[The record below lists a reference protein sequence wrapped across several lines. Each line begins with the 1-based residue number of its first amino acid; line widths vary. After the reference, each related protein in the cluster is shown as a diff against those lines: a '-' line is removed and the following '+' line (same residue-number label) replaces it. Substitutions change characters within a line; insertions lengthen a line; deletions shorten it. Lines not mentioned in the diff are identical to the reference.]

1 MSKRRVVVTGLG
13 MLSPVGNTVE
23 STWKALLAGQSG
35 ISLIDHFDTSAYATK
50 FAGLVKDFN
59 CEDIISRKE
68 QRKMDAFIQ
77 YGIVA
82 GVQAMQDSGLE
93 ITEENATRIGAAIG
107 SGIGGLGLIEENHTS
122 LMNGGPRKISPFFV
136 PSTIVNMVAGHLTIM
151 YGLRGPSISIG
162 GLGLIEENHTSLMN
176 GGPRKIS
183 PFFVPSTIVNMVAG
197 HLTIMY
203 GLRGPSIS
211 IATACT
217 SGVHNIGH
225 AARIIAYGDADVMVA
240 GGAEKASTP
249 LGVGGFGAARALSTR
264 NDNPQAAS
272 RPWDKERDGF
282 VLGDGAG
289 MLVLEEYEHA
299 KKRGAKIYAEL
310 VGFGMSSDAYHM
322 TSPPENG
329 AGAALAMANAL
340 RDAGIEAS
348 QIGYVNAH
356 GTSTPAG
363 DKAEAQA
370 VKTIFGEAA
379 SRVLVSSTKS
389 MTGHL
394 LGAAGAVESIYSIL
408 ALRDQAVPP
417 TINLDNPDEGCDLD
431 FVPHEARQVS
441 GMEYTL
447 CNSFGFG
454 GTNGSLIFKKI

>member
-59 CEDIISRKE
+59 CDDIISRKE

-93 ITEENATRIGAAIG
+93 VTEENATRIGAAIG
-107 SGIGGLGLIEENHTS
+107 SGIGGLGLIEENHSS
-122 LMNGGPRKISPFFV
+122 LVNGGPRKISPFFV

-151 YGLRGPSISIG
+151 
-162 GLGLIEENHTSLMN
+162 
-176 GGPRKIS
+176 
-183 PFFVPSTIVNMVAG
+183 F
-197 HLTIMY
+197 

-217 SGVHNIGH
+217 SGVHNIGQ
-225 AARIIAYGDADVMVA
+225 AARIIAYGDADAMVA

-272 RPWDKERDGF
+272 RPWDKDRDGF

-289 MLVLEEYEHA
+289 MVVLEEYEHA
-299 KKRGAKIYAEL
+299 KKRGAKIYAEI

-322 TSPPENG
+322 TSPPEDG
-329 AGAALAMANAL
+329 AGAALAMVNAI
-340 RDAGIEAS
+340 RDAGIEPG

-370 VKTIFGEAA
+370 VKSVFGDAGEPRTGELYQIHDRA
-379 SRVLVSSTKS
+379 SAGCGRGGRVD
-389 MTGHL
+389 L
-394 LGAAGAVESIYSIL
+394 LYP

-454 GTNGSLIFKKI
+454 GTNGSLIFKRSDRSFSTFLTKARLSGLFYSAFLRLVLCSCCHTDRPVKRSPLCS